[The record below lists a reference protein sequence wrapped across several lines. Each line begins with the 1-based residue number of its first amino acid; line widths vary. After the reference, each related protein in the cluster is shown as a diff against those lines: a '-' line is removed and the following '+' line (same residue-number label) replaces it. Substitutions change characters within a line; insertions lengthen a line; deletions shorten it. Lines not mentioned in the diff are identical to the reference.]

1 MLTLHHLEYSQSYR
15 VLWLLEELGDD
26 YELKL
31 YERDKETRLA
41 PADYK
46 AVSPLG
52 TSPVISDGE
61 LNLAETSAIFDYI
74 LDQHPKSPLRPA
86 ANSAARTDY
95 LFWFHASQ
103 GSFMPMLLMSIV
115 FQTLEARTPGLIRPL
130 IKMVLGKATN
140 AMVRPRVK
148 LLLDKAEA
156 DLEATGW
163 FAGESITAAD
173 MMLSYP
179 IESAHTKGLLKGKYP
194 NCEAWVERIKQVP
207 SYQSAKE
214 KDGKP
219 SAIFQLPS

>member
-15 VLWLLEELGDD
+15 VLWLLEELGVD

-46 AVSPLG
+46 AISPLG

-61 LNLAETSAIFDYI
+61 LNLAETGAIFDYI
-74 LDQHPKSPLRPA
+74 LDQYPESPLRPT

-95 LFWFHASQ
+95 LFWSHAAQ

-115 FQTLEARTPGLIRPL
+115 FQTLETRSPGLIRPL
-130 IKMVLGKATN
+130 IKMVLGKASS
-140 AMVRPRVK
+140 AMVKPRVK

-156 DLEATGW
+156 DLADTGW

-179 IESAHTKGLLKGKYP
+179 LESAHSKGLLKDQYP
-194 NCEAWVERIKQVP
+194 NCEAWVKRIKQVP
-207 SYQSAKE
+207 SYQTAKE

-219 SAIFQLPS
+219 SAIFQI

>member
-15 VLWLLEELGDD
+15 VLWLLEELGAD

-46 AVSPLG
+46 AISPLG
-52 TSPVISDGE
+52 TSPVISDGA

-74 LDQHPKSPLRPA
+74 LDKHPDSTLRP
-86 ANSAARTDY
+86 NSDSTARTDY

-103 GSFMPMLLMSIV
+103 GSLMPMMLMSIV
-115 FQTLEARTPGLIRPL
+115 FQMLVTRTPALIRPL
-130 IKMVLGKATN
+130 IKMVLGKASS
-140 AMVRPRVK
+140 AMVNPRVT

-163 FAGESITAAD
+163 FAGDSITAAD

-179 IESAHTKGLLKGKYP
+179 LESAYTKGLLKGKYP
-194 NCEAWVERIKQVP
+194 NCEAWVKRIKEVP

-214 KDGKP
+214 KDGRP
-219 SAIFQLPS
+219 SATFQL

>member
-1 MLTLHHLEYSQSYR
+1 MITLHHLEYSQSYR
-15 VLWLLEELGDD
+15 VLWLLEELGAD

-31 YERDKETRLA
+31 YERDPVTRLA

-46 AVSPLG
+46 AVSPIG
-52 TSPVISDGE
+52 TSPVISDGD
-61 LNLAETSAIFDYI
+61 LNLAETAAIFDYI
-74 LDQHPKSPLRPA
+74 LDQHSESPLRPA
-86 ANSAARTDY
+86 ADSAARTDY

-103 GSFMPMLLMSIV
+103 GSLMPMMLMSIV
-115 FQTLEARTPGLIRPL
+115 FQMLVSRSPGLIRPL
-130 IKMVLGKATN
+130 IKMVLGKASTS
-140 AMVRPRVK
+140 MVNPRVK
-148 LLLDKAEA
+148 LLLEKAEA

-163 FAGESITAAD
+163 FAGESMTAAD

-179 IESAHTKGLLKGKYP
+179 IESAHTKGLLKDKYP

-219 SAIFQLPS
+219 SAVFQA

>member
-15 VLWLLEELGDD
+15 VLWLLEELGTD

-31 YERDKETRLA
+31 YERDKQTSLA

-52 TSPVISDGE
+52 TSPVITDGE

-74 LDQHPKSPLRPA
+74 LDQHPESPLRPA

-95 LFWFHASQ
+95 LFWFHAAQ

-115 FQTLEARTPGLIRPL
+115 FQTLETRTPALIRPL
-130 IKMVLGKATN
+130 IKMVLGKATA
-140 AMVRPRVK
+140 AMVKPRIK
-148 LLLDKAEA
+148 LLLDKAES
-156 DLEATGW
+156 DLAATGW
-163 FAGESITAAD
+163 FAGDSITAAD

-179 IESAHTKGLLKGKYP
+179 LESAHTKGLLKDKYP
-194 NCEAWVERIKQVP
+194 NCEAWVARIKNVP
-207 SYQSAKE
+207 SYQAAKE

-219 SAIFQLPS
+219 SAIFQL

>member
-15 VLWLLEELGDD
+15 VLWLLEELGTD

-31 YERDKETRLA
+31 YERDKQTRLA

-46 AVSPLG
+46 EISPLG

-61 LNLAETSAIFDYI
+61 LNLAETAAIFDYI
-74 LDQHPKSPLRPA
+74 LDQHPDSALQPA
-86 ANSAARTDY
+86 ADSTARTDY

-103 GSFMPMLLMSIV
+103 GSLMPMMLMSIV
-115 FQTLEARTPGLIRPL
+115 FQMLETRTPGLIRPL
-130 IKMVLGKATN
+130 IKMVLGKASS
-140 AMVRPRVK
+140 AMINPRVK

-156 DLEATGW
+156 DLDATGW
-163 FAGESITAAD
+163 FAGDSMTAAD

-179 IESAHTKGLLKGKYP
+179 IESAHIKGLLKDKYP
-194 NCEAWVERIKQVP
+194 NCEAWVERIKQIP

-219 SAIFQLPS
+219 SAIFQS

>member
-15 VLWLLEELGDD
+15 VLWLLEELGTD

-31 YERDKETRLA
+31 YDRDNQTRLA

-52 TSPVISDGE
+52 TAPVITDGD
-61 LNLAETSAIFDYI
+61 LNLAETGAIFDYI
-74 LDQHPKSPLRPA
+74 LDQHPESTLRPA
-86 ANSAARTDY
+86 ANTANRTDY

-103 GSFMPMLLMSIV
+103 GSLMP
-115 FQTLEARTPGLIRPL
+115 TRTPGFIRPL
-130 IKMVLGKATN
+130 IKMVLGKASS
-140 AMVRPRVK
+140 AMVDPRVK
-148 LLLDKAEA
+148 LLLEKAEA
-156 DLEATGW
+156 DLDATGW

-194 NCEAWVERIKQVP
+194 NCVAWVERIKEMP
-207 SYQSAKE
+207 SYQSAKV
-214 KDGKP
+214 KDGRP
-219 SAIFQLPS
+219 SAVFEL

>member
-1 MLTLHHLEYSQSYR
+1 MLSLHHLEYSQSYR
-15 VLWLLEELGDD
+15 VLWLLEELGTD

-31 YERDKETRLA
+31 YQRDKKTSLA
-41 PADYK
+41 PVDYK

-52 TSPVISDGE
+52 TSPVITDGD

-74 LDQHPKSPLRPA
+74 LDQHPDSPLRPA

-95 LFWFHASQ
+95 LFWFHAAQ

-115 FQTLEARTPGLIRPL
+115 FQTLEKRSPALIRPL
-130 IKMVLGKATN
+130 IKTVLAKATS
-140 AMVRPRVK
+140 AMVEPRLK

-156 DLEATGW
+156 DLAATGW

-179 IESAHTKGLLKGKYP
+179 IESAHSKGLLKEKYP
-194 NCEAWVERIKQVP
+194 NCEAWVARIKQVP
-207 SYQSAKE
+207 SYQSAKQ

-219 SAIFQLPS
+219 SAIFQL

>member
-1 MLTLHHLEYSQSYR
+1 MITLHHLEYSQSYR

-31 YERDKETRLA
+31 YQRDKQSRLA

-52 TSPVISDGE
+52 TSPVITDGS

-74 LDQHPKSPLRPA
+74 LDQHPDSPLRPA

-103 GSFMPMLLMSIV
+103 GSLMPMMLMSIV
-115 FQTLEARTPGLIRPL
+115 FQMLKTRSPALISPL
-130 IKMVLGKATN
+130 IKIVLGKATS
-140 AMVRPRVK
+140 AMIDPRVT

-163 FAGESITAAD
+163 FAGESMTAAD

-179 IESAHTKGLLKGKYP
+179 IESAETKGLLNGKYP
-194 NCEAWVERIKQVP
+194 NCEAWVKRIKQVP
-207 SYQSAKE
+207 SYQSAKQ

-219 SAIFQLPS
+219 SAIFQS

>member
-1 MLTLHHLEYSQSYR
+1 MITLHHLEYSQSYR

-31 YERDKETRLA
+31 YQRDKQSRLA
-41 PADYK
+41 PTDYK

-52 TSPVISDGE
+52 TSPVITDGS

-74 LDQHPKSPLRPA
+74 LDQHPDSPLRPA

-103 GSFMPMLLMSIV
+103 GSLMPMMLMSIV
-115 FQTLEARTPGLIRPL
+115 FQMLKTRSPALIRPL
-130 IKMVLGKATN
+130 IKIVLGKAISSMIN
-140 AMVRPRVK
+140 PRVT

-163 FAGESITAAD
+163 FAGESMTAAD

-179 IESAHTKGLLKGKYP
+179 IESAETKGLLNGKYP
-194 NCEAWVERIKQVP
+194 NCEAWVKRIKQVP
-207 SYQSAKE
+207 SYQSAKQ

-219 SAIFQLPS
+219 SAIFQS

>member
-15 VLWLLEELGDD
+15 VLWLLEELSAD

-52 TSPVISDGE
+52 TSPVITHNGLS
-61 LNLAETSAIFDYI
+61 LAETSAIFDYI
-74 LDQHPKSPLRPA
+74 LDQYPESTLRPD
-86 ANSAARTDY
+86 SKSVSRTDY

-103 GSFMPMLLMSIV
+103 GSMMPMMLMNIV
-115 FQTLEARTPGLIRPL
+115 FQMLESRTPGLIRPL
-130 IKMVLGKATN
+130 IKMVLGKATTG
-140 AMVRPRVK
+140 MVKPRLK
-148 LLLDKAEA
+148 LLLDKAEK
-156 DLEATGW
+156 DLAATGW
-163 FAGESITAAD
+163 FAGDSLSAAD

-179 IESAHTKGLLKGKYP
+179 LESADAKGLLKDAYP
-194 NCEAWVERIKQVP
+194 NCQAWVKRIKEVP
-207 SYQSAKE
+207 SYLAAKE

-219 SAIFQLPS
+219 SAVFQV

>member
-15 VLWLLEELGDD
+15 VLWLLEELGTD

-31 YERDKETRLA
+31 YQRDKQTSLA

-52 TSPVISDGE
+52 TSPVITDGE
-61 LNLAETSAIFDYI
+61 LNLAETAAIFDYI
-74 LDQHPKSPLRPA
+74 LDQNLESPLRPA

-95 LFWFHASQ
+95 LFWFHAAQ

-115 FQTLEARTPGLIRPL
+115 FQTLEKRSPGLIRPL
-130 IKMVLGKATN
+130 IKMVLGKASS
-140 AMVRPRVK
+140 AMVKPRIK

-163 FAGESITAAD
+163 FAGDSITAAD

-179 IESAHTKGLLKGKYP
+179 LESADTKGLLKDKYP
-194 NCEAWVERIKQVP
+194 NCEAWVKRIKQVP
-207 SYQSAKE
+207 SYQSAKQ

-219 SAIFQLPS
+219 SAIFQL

>member
-15 VLWLLEELGDD
+15 VLWLLEELGAD

-46 AVSPLG
+46 AISPLG

-74 LDQHPKSPLRPA
+74 LDQHPESPLRPA

-103 GSFMPMLLMSIV
+103 GSLMPMMLMSII
-115 FQTLEARTPGLIRPL
+115 FQMLETRSPGLIRPL
-130 IKMVLGKATN
+130 IKTVLGKASS
-140 AMVRPRVK
+140 AMVNPRVK

-156 DLEATGW
+156 DLDATGW
-163 FAGESITAAD
+163 FAGDSITAAD

-179 IESAHTKGLLKGKYP
+179 IESAHTKGLLKDKYP

-219 SAIFQLPS
+219 SAIFQL